1 MEFNNTSNEAQDAAI
16 QYFRLSNS
24 LEHSSIRGQFPPST
38 LHIGTST
45 YGKKNDKK
53 TWGHRVAHLTAAG
66 QVIDLTGSAR
76 EVHDRICVQNAAS
89 RIAIGEVGL
98 LNMAYFLHNFEDEA
112 DRIALLRK
120 LRESQPESLC
130 IAVASASLD
139 PRQRSA
145 MTAEELLA
153 EVYEDIYTT
162 KLTNLP
168 FTYTS
173 FFTVFPSKYFRTFSG
188 SFALAI
194 ASASE
199 ISAAIS
205 IVARTLP
212 FTCTTIVT
220 VSSMVSAESKAGH
233 FDSIT
238 NPSPPLRVTPFSF
251 SHSSSARWGA
261 MGERSFV
268 KVSEVSFDTDP
279 TSSTVLR
286 KIMRALIAVLKCILE
301 ISSV

>member
-45 YGKKNDKK
+45 SGKKNDKK

-130 IAVASASLD
+130 IAVDYALKDLPREIALACLSTDSEHDLMDKRSSDVFVRQHSVFTLQSLFELFEAAGWSSIKVLPLKAGRAVAIASASLD

-153 EVYEDIYTT
+153 EV
-162 KLTNLP
+162 
-168 FTYTS
+168 
-173 FFTVFPSKYFRTFSG
+173 
-188 SFALAI
+188 
-194 ASASE
+194 
-199 ISAAIS
+199 
-205 IVARTLP
+205 
-212 FTCTTIVT
+212 
-220 VSSMVSAESKAGH
+220 
-233 FDSIT
+233 
-238 NPSPPLRVTPFSF
+238 
-251 SHSSSARWGA
+251 
-261 MGERSFV
+261 
-268 KVSEVSFDTDP
+268 
-279 TSSTVLR
+279 
-286 KIMRALIAVLKCILE
+286 
-301 ISSV
+301 